1 MSACAALRRCASIFS
16 SSSGLPLLRTG
27 SYRHTLLSVLFN
39 QLRTRLNNLDSR
51 HSIGINVIQV
61 REIDQFPV
69 NHHQWTRT
77 VLRANGKPKSRI
89 FDPPKSR
96 PDLIRTSIY
105 KCATD
110 AFELSFLRLFRRDL
124 DHPFRSLLAITFD
137 RLLSFQYR
145 HRVNSGG
152 IQLRKAIGR
161 NFLAINTIKPTCFR
175 ERPLSTTETESESA
189 PVV

>member
-1 MSACAALRRCASIFS
+1 MIGVFLFIVCACRFTALRFNFFR
-16 SSSGLPLLRTG
+16 LPLAFLR
-27 SYRHTLLSVLFN
+27 YEPDHTVIPLFSVLFN

-61 REIDQFPV
+61 REIDQFPI

-77 VLRANGKPKSRI
+77 VLRANGEPKSRI
-89 FDPPKSR
+89 FDSPKPR

-124 DHPFRSLLAITFD
+124 DHPFRSLLAIMFD

-145 HRVNSGG
+145 HRVDSGG

-161 NFLAINTIKPTCFR
+161 NFLAIQYY
-175 ERPLSTTETESESA
+175 
-189 PVV
+189 

>member
-1 MSACAALRRCASIFS
+1 MNGRSYFYKKHPADVITAGCFPFRILTLIDRSFSIHCQRVPLYGAALRFFRL
-16 SSSGLPLLRTG
+16 LPAFLC
-27 SYRHTLLSVLFN
+27 YEPDHTVIPLLSVLFN

-110 AFELSFLRLFRRDL
+110 AFELSFLRLFVVISITPSV
-124 DHPFRSLLAITFD
+124 PFS
-137 RLLSFQYR
+137 
-145 HRVNSGG
+145 
-152 IQLRKAIGR
+152 
-161 NFLAINTIKPTCFR
+161 P
-175 ERPLSTTETESESA
+175 
-189 PVV
+189 